1 MYTIGIIDD
10 KEGERAD
17 IQVSI
22 LENVSNVEE
31 FAFKEYNLDHRE
43 KEELFQEII
52 ADITEERIQTLI
64 VDYKLDTAQNVIKG
78 WEIVDFVHGK
88 VPEFPVV
95 ILTNVPDESRESE
108 YIDADK
114 VYPKIIFLDTAH
126 EETTRMVENIL
137 LNIQRYVKR
146 RKDLEGNLVR
156 ALEKLDQNSTDEGI
170 IKDVLKIEDELGKY
184 KESDQTYLDRKVNLS
199 EVKDILQEL
208 KEIDIH

>member
-22 LENVSNVEE
+22 LENVPNAEE
-31 FAFKEYNLDHRE
+31 FEFKEYDLDHRV

-95 ILTNVPDESRESE
+95 ILTNVPDESRESD

-114 VYPKIIFLDTAH
+114 VYPKVIFLDTAQ
-126 EETTRMVENIL
+126 EEATRMVENIM

-156 ALEKLDQNSTDEGI
+156 ALEKLDKNSTDEGI
-170 IKDVLKIEDELGKY
+170 IRDVLKIEDELGKY
-184 KESDQTYLDRKVNLS
+184 KESDQTYLDRKVDLT
-199 EVKDILQEL
+199 EVKNLLQEL
-208 KEIDIH
+208 KEMDLH

>member
-22 LENVSNVEE
+22 LEKVSNVEE
-31 FAFKEYNLDHRE
+31 FAFKEYDLDHRV
-43 KEELFQEII
+43 KEELFEEII

-114 VYPKIIFLDTAH
+114 VYPKIIFLDTTH

>member
-17 IQVSI
+17 IQVSV
-22 LENVSNVEE
+22 LENVSDAEGVE
-31 FAFKEYNLDHRE
+31 FKEYDLDHRVKE
-43 KEELFQEII
+43 KLFREII

-95 ILTNVPDESRESE
+95 ILTNVPDESRESD

-114 VYPKIIFLDTAH
+114 VYPKVIFLNTTH
-126 EETTRMVENIL
+126 EETARMVENIV

-156 ALEKLDQNSTDEGI
+156 ALEELDKNSTDEGI

-199 EVKDILQEL
+199 DVKDILQEL